1 MIFLLFALCIWK
13 SCSPFVFVFYHVA
26 KFMQE
31 ITPSIKSLPGRC
43 RKGCSMMKYEYF
55 SQKKKKKHLPWNLFC
70 FVFPAYSVFGVH
82 SWSSYHNIQPSFTN
96 VVALSKELCAGR
108 VHRSNIFP
116 NVCGHTGVCFS
127 LEITGKILRFTG
139 DDLNS
144 NSLKFSLKVK
154 LFNSTAKAY
163 HYWV

>member
-55 SQKKKKKHLPWNLFC
+55 SQKKKKKNIYHETC
-70 FVFPAYSVFGVH
+70 FVLFFQHTVFLEFIVGVPIITYSLVSRMWLH
-82 SWSSYHNIQPSFTN
+82 SAKNCVLAECTEATFFLTCVAIQ
-96 VVALSKELCAGR
+96 ACASVLKSPGR
-108 VHRSNIFP
+108 FYV
-116 NVCGHTGVCFS
+116 S
-127 LEITGKILRFTG
+127 LGMT
-139 DDLNS
+139 
-144 NSLKFSLKVK
+144 
-154 LFNSTAKAY
+154 
-163 HYWV
+163 